1 MDMNLVPVNHY
12 VAKDFL
18 AAEAMKILRTNLM
31 FSGAGI
37 RVIGLTSCAASEG
50 KSTVSFQLA
59 ASFAQMEK
67 RVVLLDVDLRKSALE
82 SRLRIHG
89 QTKGL
94 SHYLSGMA
102 DVDELIY
109 QTDMPG
115 LSVVFSGTHVPNAAE
130 LLGSKA
136 FQELISLLREKFDY
150 VIVDTPPLGQVID
163 CAVIAPELD
172 GVVLVIDTTHNSRRQ
187 ERRLQNQLEKT
198 GGRLLGVVL
207 NRVDFTDKTSYY
219 GKEYHYE

>member
-1 MDMNLVPVNHY
+1 MNLVPVNHY

-18 AAEAMKILRTNLM
+18 AAEAMKTLRTNLM
-31 FSGAGI
+31 FSGTGI
-37 RVIGLTSCAASEG
+37 RVIGFTSCVASEG

-59 ASFAQMEK
+59 ASFAQLDK

-82 SRLRIHG
+82 NRLKAHG
-89 QTKGL
+89 KVKGL

-102 DVDELIY
+102 ELDELIY
-109 QTDMPG
+109 QTDQPG
-115 LSVVFSGTHVPNAAE
+115 LSVIFSGAHVPNAAE

-136 FQELISLLREKFDY
+136 FQQMIPMLRERFDY

-163 CAVIAPELD
+163 CAVIAPVLD

-187 ERRLQNQLEKT
+187 ERRLQSQLEKT

-207 NRVDFTDKTSYY
+207 NRVDFQDKTGYY
-219 GKEYHYE
+219 GKAHRYE